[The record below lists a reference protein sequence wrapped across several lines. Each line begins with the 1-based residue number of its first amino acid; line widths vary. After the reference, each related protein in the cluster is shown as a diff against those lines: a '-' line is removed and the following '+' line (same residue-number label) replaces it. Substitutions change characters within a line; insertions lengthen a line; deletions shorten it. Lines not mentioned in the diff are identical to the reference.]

1 MTRWKTSFF
10 HTTGKRLSACCLLLF
25 AWSPVHAQVHEYNL
39 ENGLKLLVKEDRRAP
54 VAVSQIWYRI
64 GSSYEHDGI
73 TGISHVLEHMMFQGT
88 EKYPDGEFSRI
99 IAENGGNEN
108 AFTGKDYTAYF
119 QMLEKSRLE
128 VSFRLEADRM
138 RNLVLSEEEF
148 EKEIEVVKEERR
160 LRTDD
165 NPVAYLYETALATA
179 FQTAP
184 YRHPIIGWMADLDA
198 LRIGDLKLWY
208 DRWYAPNNATL
219 VVVGDVEHE
228 KVRQLV
234 QEHFGPI
241 KPSVLPAAGG
251 LPEVTQQGLK
261 RISVKRPAELPHLLM
276 AYKTPVLS
284 SAGAAPASW
293 EPYALEV
300 LAGVLDGGNSA
311 RLETRLVRGQEVAA
325 SVGVSYDMA
334 SRLDGLFII
343 QAVPARDR
351 TVAEVEQAVREQLEN
366 LKTGDI
372 GEQELARVKAQVVSS
387 DVYERDSMFYQA
399 MTLGALETVGLPWRL
414 ADEYVSQVQAISVAQ
429 VKHVANKYFQDDGL
443 TIAVLDPQP
452 IETIQEPQPQVGDD
466 AHAG

>member
-1 MTRWKTSFF
+1 
-10 HTTGKRLSACCLLLF
+10 
-25 AWSPVHAQVHEYNL
+25 
-39 ENGLKLLVKEDRRAP
+39 
-54 VAVSQIWYRI
+54 
-64 GSSYEHDGI
+64 
-73 TGISHVLEHMMFQGT
+73 
-88 EKYPDGEFSRI
+88 
-99 IAENGGNEN
+99 
-108 AFTGKDYTAYF
+108 
-119 QMLEKSRLE
+119 
-128 VSFRLEADRM
+128 M

-160 LRTDD
+160 LRTED

-184 YRHPIIGWMADLDA
+184 YRHPVIGWMADLDA
-198 LRIGDLKLWY
+198 LRIDDLKVWY

-219 VVVGDVEHE
+219 VVVGDVEHAV
-228 KVRQLV
+228 VRRLV

-241 KPSVLPAAGG
+241 KPGVMSAPGG

-284 SAGAAPASW
+284 SAAAAPASW

-311 RLETRLVRGQEVAA
+311 RLETRLIRAQEVAA
-325 SVGVSYDMA
+325 SISVSYDLA
-334 SRLDGLFII
+334 SRLDGLFVI
-343 QAVPARDR
+343 QAVPARGR
-351 TVAEVEQAVREQLEN
+351 TAGQVEQAVREQLEL
-366 LKTGDI
+366 LKMGDI

-414 ADEYVSQVQAISVAQ
+414 ADEYVSQIQAISVEQ
-429 VKHVANKYFQDDGL
+429 VKHVANKYFRDDGL

-452 IETIQEPQPQVGDD
+452 IDAQQDAQPQADD
-466 AHAG
+466 DQRAG